1 MVKISADLTDEQH
14 AKLKSLNLTLSENI
28 RRSVDLY
35 LETVNDNDEKLKKE
49 RDYLL
54 KRITEIDTTLKKMEE
69 LKKITIEQ
77 EVKNKHLENAFL
89 DIKPEIDKRLQRE
102 PLNQCLANTRFLNYY
117 GQKLGLNNAE
127 LKSFLMLKYQE

>member
-1 MVKISADLTDEQH
+1 MVKVSADLTDEQH
-14 AKLKSLNLTLSENI
+14 AKLKGLNLTLAENI

-49 RDYLL
+49 REYLL

-69 LKKITIEQ
+69 LKKITIEE

-89 DIKPEIDKRLQRE
+89 TFKTEIDRRLEKE
-102 PLNQCLANTRFLNYY
+102 PLNQCLANTRFLSYY

-127 LKSFLMLKYQE
+127 LKTFLMLKYQK